1 MEDLLLCKVDLEDI
15 HNLVD
20 LPLSMGV
27 IEVGLV
33 EVMEVGVMTKVKVEV
48 MAGDM
53 EEITIINKKV

>member
-1 MEDLLLCKVDLEDI
+1 ME
-15 HNLVD
+15 
-20 LPLSMGV
+20 V

-53 EEITIINKKV
+53 EEITIINKKI